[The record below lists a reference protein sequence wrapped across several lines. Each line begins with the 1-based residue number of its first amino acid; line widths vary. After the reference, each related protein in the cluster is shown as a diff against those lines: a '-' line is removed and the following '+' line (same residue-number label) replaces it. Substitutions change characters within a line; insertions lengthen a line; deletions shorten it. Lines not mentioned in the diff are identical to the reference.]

1 MKTVRIKAGTITLPE
16 AVLKTLGLGEGDAVE
31 IVTSETGVVE
41 LRRPGGGFKDLRGII
56 KLERAVVVTNSI
68 MARDARICAA
78 QEDDDERLDTN
89 MSDALARKRIH
100 HRAEGARQAA

>member
-1 MKTVRIKAGTITLPE
+1 MGETVRIKAGTITLPE

-56 KLERAVVVTNSI
+56 KLERARLTEEIIGWSSRY
-68 MARDARICAA
+68 ARR
-78 QEDDDERLDTN
+78 ER
-89 MSDALARKRIH
+89 R
-100 HRAEGARQAA
+100 

>member
-1 MKTVRIKAGTITLPE
+1 MGETVRIKAGTITLPE

-56 KLERAVVVTNSI
+56 KLERPVSTEEIIGWV
-68 MARDARICAA
+68 RDMRGGS
-78 QEDDDERLDTN
+78 DDDGN
-89 MSDALARKRIH
+89 
-100 HRAEGARQAA
+100 

>member
-1 MKTVRIKAGTITLPE
+1 MGETVRIKAGTITLPE

-56 KLERAVVVTNSI
+56 KLERPISGDELDQWI
-68 MARDARICAA
+68 RDARNAGYR
-78 QEDDDERLDTN
+78 EDDV
-89 MSDALARKRIH
+89 
-100 HRAEGARQAA
+100 